1 MLSSV
6 RANKHAVPPT
16 SSLRVSVHNHLFHH
30 KRRRSRANQLRVLRE
45 GMQRA
50 LPAAAGDRP
59 RERRAQ
65 AYARVCWPTPVQ
77 SKSERFIGMAYPA
90 KLSRSHALTL

>member
-1 MLSSV
+1 MCESKQARSPSYLLTAGQ
-6 RANKHAVPPT
+6 RA
-16 SSLRVSVHNHLFHH
+16 HLFHH
-30 KRRRSRANQLRVLRE
+30 KRRRPQANHLRVLRE
-45 GMQRA
+45 GMQHG

-65 AYARVCWPTPVQ
+65 AYARACWPTPVQ